1 MVALFVELINKIVE
15 ELDGDEPSLSA
26 CSLTSHSLLLMCRPI
41 RFHKLSIDPVE
52 HNAPISHAAT
62 SEMASIIIP
71 HVRTLTLHWSNK
83 IPSQSLDY
91 TLNTILFIGKL
102 TELQL
107 RGRYKAVATSMVV
120 DLAMMESLRTLSI
133 DRLTDI
139 PASIICNRPKL
150 ASFFFSIAPAVYEP
164 LVSCITV
171 ASLPNL
177 FSISLR
183 VRVMGAVQF
192 PGNIQQF
199 LNGGGC
205 TTLKEIN
212 IIFDYDVVFFSLA
225 TRNIG
230 PVTNVAAP
238 FTIKQLFS
246 PEIHPQLRS
255 ASCRLEVVVNDEK
268 LHRPQRVQNFKNHM
282 RSQMKKLFPNPF
294 PWVEVVSVMIERL
307 EVQY

>member
-52 HNAPISHAAT
+52 HNAPYRMRQL

-150 ASFFFSIAPAVYEP
+150 ARF
-164 LVSCITV
+164 
-171 ASLPNL
+171 
-177 FSISLR
+177 
-183 VRVMGAVQF
+183 
-192 PGNIQQF
+192 
-199 LNGGGC
+199 
-205 TTLKEIN
+205 
-212 IIFDYDVVFFSLA
+212 
-225 TRNIG
+225 
-230 PVTNVAAP
+230 
-238 FTIKQLFS
+238 
-246 PEIHPQLRS
+246 EIHNSSVSTILPFRFQDKYAIHGVYDFDLLT
-255 ASCRLEVVVNDEK
+255 ADENGVQHPYRLF
-268 LHRPQRVQNFKNHM
+268 L
-282 RSQMKKLFPNPF
+282 SL
-294 PWVEVVSVMIERL
+294 
-307 EVQY
+307 